1 MALTNEQK
9 EKAKEEAKSY
19 LEYSIYTLALIL
31 GLDPEE
37 LDENTVNNENQELE
51 SNRWKSMESLIKQL
65 QAYSKLS

>member
-9 EKAKEEAKSY
+9 EKAKAEAKSY

-31 GLDPEE
+31 GIDPEE

-51 SNRWKSMESLIKQL
+51 INRWKSMESLIKQL
-65 QAYSKLS
+65 QAYKKLS